1 METIMVT
8 GGLGFTD
15 PQITKRLAAG
25 GHRVVSYNRD
35 FARRGEIVMAQGELF
50 DVARLVRMLQAHGIR
65 QIVIQRLCRI

>member
-1 METIMVT
+1 MEIVMVT
-8 GGLGFTD
+8 GGLGFIEPPDYET
-15 PQITKRLAAG
+15 P

-35 FARRGEIVMAQGELF
+35 FAPREDEIVMAQGELF

>member
-1 METIMVT
+1 M
-8 GGLGFTD
+8 
-15 PQITKRLAAG
+15 AAG

-35 FARRGEIVMAQGELF
+35 FAPREDEIVMAQGELF